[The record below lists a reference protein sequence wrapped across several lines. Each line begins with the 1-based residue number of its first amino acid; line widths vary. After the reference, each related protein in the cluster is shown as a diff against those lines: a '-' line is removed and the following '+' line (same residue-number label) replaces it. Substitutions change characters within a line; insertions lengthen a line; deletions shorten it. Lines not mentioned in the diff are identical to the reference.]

1 MKIAVLNG
9 SPKGG
14 MSATM
19 QYVHYIQKKFS
30 RHELKIL
37 NISQRIGTIEKDEK
51 VLGEIIDEVRS
62 SDGVLWAFPLYFL
75 LVPAQ
80 YKRFIELLWER
91 GAADFLEKKYTAVLA
106 TSIHFFDHTAINYMN
121 AICDDLKMKYLGAY
135 SADMYD
141 LLKEEERER
150 FLLFAGSFFDSIENK
165 VPTAKS
171 YWPVTHRKFV
181 YVPGPA
187 EKRIDAGGKR
197 ILILTDAGERQKNLA
212 GMIERFR
219 GAFTQEIETINLHD
233 LDIKGGCQGC
243 IQCGYDNQCVYQGK
257 DDYIE
262 FFDSKVK
269 TADIL
274 VWAGA
279 LRDRYLSSR
288 WKTFFD
294 RSFFNNHAPVLMGKQ
309 VAFILSGPLSQ
320 TPNLRQVLEGYLD
333 NQAANRVGFV
343 TDEFGGSAEIDRL
356 LQDLAERSIR
366 CAATGYVGPRT
377 FLAVAGKLLFRDE
390 VWGRLRP
397 VFQADHRVYKELGV
411 YDFPQKR
418 LKRRMTNGLMTIML
432 KSPRFRKEFTKRIKK
447 GMIQPLQKVLED

>member
-9 SPKGG
+9 SPKGDV
-14 MSATM
+14 SATM
-19 QYVHYIQKKFS
+19 QYVHYMQKKFP

-37 NISQRIGTIEKDEK
+37 NVAQRIGKIEKDDGAFE
-51 VLGEIIDEVRS
+51 EIIDEVRS

-75 LVPAQ
+75 LVSAQ

-91 GAADFLEKKYTAVLA
+91 GAADFLEKKYAAILA

-121 AICDDLKMKYLGAY
+121 AVCDDLKMKYLGSY
-135 SADMYD
+135 SADTYD
-141 LLKEEERER
+141 LLKEEERKR
-150 FLLFAGSFFDSIENK
+150 FLLFAGGFFDSIENK
-165 VPTAKS
+165 VPTSKS
-171 YWPVTHRKFV
+171 YRPVTRRKFE
-181 YVPGPA
+181 YIPGPA
-187 EKRIDAGGKR
+187 AKSIDAGGKKV
-197 ILILTDAGERQKNLA
+197 LILTDIRDQQTNLA

-219 GAFTQEIETINLHD
+219 GSFSQEIETINLHD

-257 DDYIE
+257 DDYID

-269 TADIL
+269 TADVLI
-274 VWAGA
+274 WAGTI
-279 LRDRYLSSR
+279 RDRYLSSR
-288 WKTFFD
+288 WKIFFD
-294 RSFFNNHAPVLMGKQ
+294 RSFYNNHAPVLMDKQ

-320 TPNLRQVLEGYLD
+320 IPNLRQVLEGYLD
-333 NQAANRVGFV
+333 NQRANRVGFV
-343 TDEFGGSAEIDRL
+343 TDEFGSSTEIDAL
-356 LQDLAERSIR
+356 LQHLAERSLR
-366 CAATGYVGPRT
+366 FAETGYVRPPT

-397 VFQADHRVYKELGV
+397 VFQADHRVYKELGI

-418 LKRRMTNGLMTIML
+418 IKRRVTNGLMTIML

-447 GMIQPLQKVLED
+447 GMIHPLQKVLED